1 MKLDPIT
8 LISSLAAALC
18 LGALGAFFL
27 YVSPLTIIYG
37 VATLIAILVMFALG
51 LMWGMESGAPLEQER
66 TPDQSEVF
74 TR

>member
-8 LISSLAAALC
+8 LISSLAGALS

-37 VATLIAILVMFALG
+37 VATLIAILLMFALG
-51 LMWGMESGAPLEQER
+51 LMWGMESGATQEAR
-66 TPDQSEVF
+66 AHARPI
-74 TR
+74 

>member
-8 LISSLAAALC
+8 LISSLAGALC

-27 YVSPLTIIYG
+27 FVSPLTIIFG
-37 VATLIAILVMFALG
+37 VATLIAILLMFALG
-51 LMWGMESGAPLEQER
+51 LMWGVESGAPQEQER
-66 TPDQSEVF
+66 TPDQSEVL